1 VATIAESVESTPR
14 QTHRKLVLTA
24 LVVAMFLAAIE
35 GTIVA
40 TAMPSIAS
48 RLGGFSLYSW
58 VFSSYLLMQ
67 AVTTP
72 IFGKL
77 ADLFG
82 RKPVFIVG
90 VLIFLVGATLCGFA
104 QSMGMLVAF
113 RFLQG
118 IGAGAVLP
126 MSATLAG
133 DLYSLRERGRIQ
145 GYLASVWG
153 ISSILGPL
161 AGGII
166 VDHVDWHWIFWLNIP
181 FGLVSVGLIALFLH
195 EKVEHRRRS
204 IDFAGAGLLLAGLSA
219 LMLALTQAEDW
230 GARWAVGLAT
240 GAVLTLLLFVR
251 QQRSAPDP
259 MMHFE
264 LWSNPIIRRGNLAI
278 LCAGIAMIGLITFL
292 PTFVQG
298 VLGGSALAGGFT
310 LSGMSIGWPLAS
322 VFAGR
327 SFIRLGV
334 RTLVRAGGAFVT
346 AGALV
351 VGLFATE
358 GALQAGLG
366 AFLMGMGFGL
376 LNTTYI
382 VAIQT
387 SVPWAQRG
395 VATATNML
403 MRNLGNAIGAAML
416 GGMLNI
422 RLAEYIDRRGL
433 SSAISLDSVRDLIQ
447 HAPGTGLTVPPEALR
462 VLQDGLSTSLLLVFW
477 TVAAFAVAILAIS
490 WRVPDLHP
498 DQIDADARG

>member
-1 VATIAESVESTPR
+1 M
-14 QTHRKLVLTA
+14 LTA

-40 TAMPSIAS
+40 TAMPSIAA

-72 IFGKL
+72 VFGKL
-77 ADLFG
+77 ADLYG

-90 VLIFLVGATLCGFA
+90 VSIFLVGAVLCGFA

-113 RFLQG
+113 RFVQG

-133 DLYSLRERGRIQ
+133 DLYSLKERGRIQ

-166 VDHVDWHWIFWLNIP
+166 VDHVDWHWIFWLNLP
-181 FGLVSVGLIALFLH
+181 FGVISIALIAWFLH
-195 EKVEHRRRS
+195 ETVEHRSRS

-219 LMLALTQAEDW
+219 AMLALTQAEDW
-230 GARWAVGLAT
+230 GARWALALAL
-240 GAVLTLLLFVR
+240 GAAVTLFLFLR

-264 LWSNPIIRRGNLAI
+264 LWSNPIIRLGNLAI

-298 VLGGSALAGGFT
+298 VLGGSALAAGFT
-310 LSGMSIGWPLAS
+310 LSGMSLGWPLAS
-322 VFAGR
+322 VLAGR
-327 SFIRLGV
+327 TFIRLGV
-334 RTLVRAGGAFVT
+334 RTLVRKGGVFVS
-346 AGALV
+346 AGAVV
-351 VGLFATE
+351 VGLFAAE
-358 GALQAGLG
+358 GAFVAAFG
-366 AFLMGMGFGL
+366 AFLMGLGFGL

-416 GGMLNI
+416 GGVLNL
-422 RLAEYIDRRGL
+422 RLAAYIDRHGL
-433 SSAISLDSVRDLIQ
+433 SSSISLDSVRDLIQ
-447 HAPGTGLTVPPEALR
+447 HGEGGALSAPPAVLA
-462 VLQDGLSTSLLLVFW
+462 VLQDGLSVSLGLVFW
-477 TVAAFAVAILAIS
+477 AVAAFAVAILLIS

-498 DQIDADARG
+498 DQIDENAHGGA